1 MTHTQ
6 EPTHT
11 YVQKPVQEARILNQ
25 IQNHTPFE
33 RQSSIIFYLCLI
45 SQIKSD

>member
-1 MTHTQ
+1 MAHTQ

-11 YVQKPVQEARILNQ
+11 YVQKPVQEAGILNQ

-33 RQSSIIFYLCLI
+33 SQSSIIYLYLI
-45 SQIKSD
+45 SQQIKSD